1 MARNLQ
7 REQDVH
13 AEREELGEARNAE
26 TGAVTGAA
34 EEEEGADEA
43 VPPGKIIVSSN
54 QLRLS
59 AIIGQY
65 LELSKT
71 DSRFRVCTH
80 RDMVTVANWL
90 HTIPLSIPDK

>member
-1 MARNLQ
+1 MELARNLQ
-7 REQDVH
+7 
-13 AEREELGEARNAE
+13 
-26 TGAVTGAA
+26 A
-34 EEEEGADEA
+34 EEEDGEVRTASTDPSPTAGDAEGQNGGKGETDTAA
-43 VPPGKIIVSSN
+43 KTIVPSN

-65 LELSKT
+65 LGLSKT
-71 DSRFRVCTH
+71 DGRYRVCTH